1 MPGYVPDPQ
10 VKATQARKK
19 GGERMEKRA
28 KHVYESKTTQI
39 QILMP
44 RHINGYNRLFGGKLV
59 EWIDVVAAVT
69 ARRHSGC
76 NVTTASID
84 NLQFQSGAYANSTI
98 VIEGQLT
105 WVGRTSME
113 VRVDTFVEEL
123 DGKKT
128 HINRAYLIMVALD
141 ENENPTQVP
150 GLLCDT
156 EEEKEEFE
164 AGKRRASLRKE
175 RRRKNY

>member
-1 MPGYVPDPQ
+1 MPEYVPDPQ

-69 ARRHSGC
+69 ARRHSD
-76 NVTTASID
+76 A
-84 NLQFQSGAYANSTI
+84 
-98 VIEGQLT
+98 
-105 WVGRTSME
+105 M
-113 VRVDTFVEEL
+113 
-123 DGKKT
+123 
-128 HINRAYLIMVALD
+128 
-141 ENENPTQVP
+141 
-150 GLLCDT
+150 
-156 EEEKEEFE
+156 
-164 AGKRRASLRKE
+164 
-175 RRRKNY
+175 